1 MFVFTALDANEA
13 HKEFGTKESPGEV
26 ACKLA
31 PEGVTSGKRNILNI
45 SLPFFYITR
54 V

>member
-1 MFVFTALDANEA
+1 MFIITDLDN
-13 HKEFGTKESPGEV
+13 KEFIGTKESPAEV

-31 PEGVTSGKRNILNI
+31 PEGVRSGKV
-45 SLPFFYITR
+45 SQWHF